1 MNYLICILITLN
13 IMNPK
18 PIFDFNKSVNIEPWR
33 IVNDVVM
40 GGRSSS
46 NFDLSAD
53 GHGRFS
59 GTVSLENNGGFC
71 SVRYDFAPIE
81 VSQENYVVLKIKG
94 DGKDYQMRVKD
105 KSGRYYSYI
114 KPFKTSGEWETVKIK
129 LNDMYPSFRGR
140 VLDDPNFNHD
150 QIEEIVI
157 LIGNKKP
164 QQFELLIDWIGL
176 E

>member
-1 MNYLICILITLN
+1 MNYLICILIFVN
-13 IMNPK
+13 MNPE
-18 PIFDFNKSVNIEPWR
+18 PIFNFNKSANVEPWR

-46 NFDLSAD
+46 NFDLTAE

-71 SVRYDFAPIE
+71 SVRYDFPPIS
-81 VSQENYVVLKIKG
+81 VNQDNHLVFKIKG

-105 KSGRYYSYI
+105 KTGRYYSYI
-114 KPFKTSGEWETVKIK
+114 KPFKTSGQWETVKIK

-140 VLDDPNFNHD
+140 TLDAPNFDHD

-157 LIGNKKP
+157 LIGNKKSE
-164 QQFELLIDWIGL
+164 QFELLIDSIGL

>member
-1 MNYLICILITLN
+1 MNYLSCILILVN
-13 IMNPK
+13 MNPE
-18 PIFDFNKSVNIEPWR
+18 PIFNFNRSANIDGWR

-46 NFDLSAD
+46 NFDVTAE

-71 SVRYDFAPIE
+71 SVRYDFPPIP
-81 VSQENYVVLKIKG
+81 VRKENHLVFKIKG
-94 DGKDYQMRVKD
+94 DGKDYQMRIKD
-105 KSGRYYSYI
+105 KTGRYYSYI
-114 KPFKTSGEWETVKIK
+114 KTFQTSGQWETVKIT
-129 LNDMYPSFRGR
+129 LNEMYPSFRGR
-140 VLDDPNFNHD
+140 ILDGPNFNHD

-164 QQFELLIDWIGL
+164 EQFELLIDRIGL